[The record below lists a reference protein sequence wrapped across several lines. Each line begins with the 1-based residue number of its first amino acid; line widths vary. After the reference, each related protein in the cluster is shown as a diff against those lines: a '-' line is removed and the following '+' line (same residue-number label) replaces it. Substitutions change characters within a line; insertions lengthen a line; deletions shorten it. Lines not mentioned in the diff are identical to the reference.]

1 MTKSTTPAQYAPLTH
16 VRQVYDQTVPKHDY
30 AAIGQAGFGQWQAEL
45 RAKVA
50 TLLGGFNWPRGDLA
64 PQVLANVE
72 KDGYLQQKI
81 EITSEPGVRLPF
93 YVLTPQTGQA
103 PYPAVIAL
111 HGHGSG
117 VQEVIGEPQDEQVA
131 AHIRNCNHDYGR
143 QLAQQ
148 GFLVLAP
155 EQRAFGER
163 REMEDVAQSP
173 GQSSCRQASMNALM
187 LGRTMVGMRVWDVM
201 RVIDYAEQYAGQTGL
216 ANLET
221 LACVGLSGGGTV
233 TTFATAMD
241 DRITTAV
248 ISGYFCTWQWSIMA
262 MRHCED
268 NYIPGI
274 LQHAEMADV
283 GALIAPR
290 PLLIEAGTE
299 DPIFPLPGVHD
310 AHEKLAK
317 VYALLDA
324 PERLALDV
332 FAGEHQWHGTLAAD
346 WLRRWL

>member
-1 MTKSTTPAQYAPLTH
+1 MATPSTPAHYAPLNH
-16 VRQVYDQTVPKHDY
+16 IRQVYAQTVPTYDY
-30 AAIGQAGFGQWQAEL
+30 AALGQAGFAQWQAEL

-50 TLLGGFNWPRGDLA
+50 GLLGGLGWPRGELEA
-64 PQVLANVE
+64 KILSTVE
-72 KDGYLQQKI
+72 KDGYTQLKV
-81 EITSEPGVRLPF
+81 EITSEPGVRLPV
-93 YVLTPQTGQA
+93 YVLTPNGGEA
-103 PYPAVIAL
+103 PYPTVIAL

-117 VQEVIGEPQDEQVA
+117 VQEVIGEPQSEQIA
-131 AHIRNCNHDYGR
+131 EHMRRCNHDYGR
-143 QLAQQ
+143 RLAQQ

-163 REMEDVAQSP
+163 REMEDVAQAP
-173 GQSSCRQASMNALM
+173 GQSSCRQASMNAMM
-187 LGRTMVGMRVWDVM
+187 LGRTMIGMRVWDVM
-201 RVIDYAEQYAGQTGL
+201 RIIDYALQTGL
-216 ANLET
+216 AKTAT

-241 DRITTAV
+241 PRITTAV

-268 NYIPGI
+268 NYVPGI
-274 LQHAEMADV
+274 LQHAEMADI

-310 AHEKLAK
+310 AYDKLAK
-317 VYALLDA
+317 VYAMLEES
-324 PERLALDV
+324 ERLELDV
-332 FAGEHQWHGTLAAD
+332 FEGEHQWHGTVAVD

>member
-1 MTKSTTPAQYAPLTH
+1 MARSSTPPEYAPLTH
-16 VRQVYDQTVPKHDY
+16 VHQVYAQTVPTYDY
-30 AAIGQAGFGQWQAEL
+30 RAMGQAGFAQWQAEL

-50 TLLGGFNWPRGDLA
+50 SLLGGFSAPRGDLE
-64 PQVLANVE
+64 PQVLATAQ
-72 KDGYLQQKI
+72 KDGYVQQKV
-81 EITSEPGVRLPF
+81 EISSERGVRLPV
-93 YVLTPQTGQA
+93 YILTPEIGQA

-117 VQEVIGEPQDEQVA
+117 VQEVIGEPQSEQIA
-131 AHIRNCNHDYGR
+131 EHMRRCNHDYGR

-163 REMEDVAQSP
+163 REMEDVVQAP
-173 GQSSCRQASMNALM
+173 GQSSCRQASMNAML
-187 LGRTMVGMRVWDVM
+187 LGRTMIGMRVWDVM
-201 RVIDYAEQYAGQTGL
+201 RIIDYAQQTGL
-216 ANLET
+216 VKTDT

-241 DRITTAV
+241 PRITTAV
-248 ISGYFCTWQWSIMA
+248 ISGYFCTWEWSIMA

-268 NYIPGI
+268 NYVPGI
-274 LQHAEMADV
+274 LQHAEMADI

-310 AHEKLAK
+310 AYDKLAQ
-317 VYALLDA
+317 VYAMLA
-324 PERLALDV
+324 EPERLALDV
-332 FAGEHQWHGTLAAD
+332 FKGEHQWHGTVAVD

>member
-1 MTKSTTPAQYAPLTH
+1 MASPSTPAEYAPLTH
-16 VRQVYDQTVPKHDY
+16 VRRVYAQTVPTHDY
-30 AAIGQAGFGQWQAEL
+30 AAIGQSGFAQWQAEL

-50 TLLGGFNWPRGDLA
+50 TLLGGFSAPRGNLE
-64 PQVLANVE
+64 PKVLESVQ
-72 KDGYLQQKI
+72 KDGYTQQKV
-81 EITSEPGVRLPF
+81 EITSEPGVRLPL
-93 YVLTPQTGQA
+93 YVLTPDSGQA
-103 PYPAVIAL
+103 PYPTVIAL

-117 VQEVIGEPQDEQVA
+117 VQEVIGEPRSEQIA
-131 AHIRNCNHDYGR
+131 EHMRRCNHDYGR
-143 QLAQQ
+143 QLARQ

-163 REMEDVAQSP
+163 REMEDVAQAP
-173 GQSSCRQASMNALM
+173 GQSSCRQASMNAMM
-187 LGRTMVGMRVWDVM
+187 LGRTMIGMRVWDVM
-201 RVIDYAEQYAGQTGL
+201 RIVDYAEQYTGESGAGKL
-216 ANLET
+216 DR

-241 DRITTAV
+241 PRITTAV

-268 NYIPGI
+268 NYVPGI
-274 LQHAEMADV
+274 LQHAEMADI

-310 AHEKLAK
+310 AYDKLAQ
-317 VYALLDA
+317 VYAMLGES
-324 PERLALDV
+324 ERLALDV
-332 FAGEHQWHGTLAAD
+332 FAGEHQWHGTVAVD
-346 WLRRWL
+346 WLWRWL

>member
-1 MTKSTTPAQYAPLTH
+1 MAESSTPANYAPLTH
-16 VRQVYDQTVPKHDY
+16 VRQVYAQTLPKHDY
-30 AAIGQAGFGQWQAEL
+30 GGIGHAGFTQWQAEL

-50 TLLGGFNWPRGDLA
+50 SLLGCFSWPREDLA
-64 PQVLANVE
+64 PQVLATAQ
-72 KDGYLQQKI
+72 KDGYVQQKV
-81 EITSEPGVRLPF
+81 EITSEAGVRLPL
-93 YVLTPQTGQA
+93 YVLKPDTGQSS
-103 PYPAVIAL
+103 YPTVIAL

-131 AHIRNCNHDYGR
+131 AHMRRCNHDYGR
-143 QLAQQ
+143 QLARQ
-148 GFLVLAP
+148 GFLVFAP

-187 LGRTMVGMRVWDVM
+187 LGRTMIGMRVWDVM
-201 RVIDYAEQYAGQTGL
+201 RVIDYAEEYANQAGL
-216 ANLET
+216 ARSGS

-233 TTFATAMD
+233 TTFAAAMD
-241 DRITTAV
+241 PRITAAV

-274 LQHAEMADV
+274 LRHAEMADV

-310 AHEKLAK
+310 AYDKLAE
-317 VYALLDA
+317 VYAMLEA

-332 FAGEHQWHGTLAAD
+332 FEGEHQWHGTLAVD

>member
-1 MTKSTTPAQYAPLTH
+1 MAEPGTPVEYAPLTH
-16 VRQVYDQTVPKHDY
+16 IRQVYAQTVPTYDF
-30 AAIGQAGFGQWQAEL
+30 AAMGEAGFAQWQAEI
-45 RAKVA
+45 RAKIA
-50 TLLGGFNWPRGDLA
+50 DLLGGFSAPRVNLA
-64 PQVLANVE
+64 PRVLATVQKN
-72 KDGYLQQKI
+72 GYVQQKV
-81 EITSEPGVRLPF
+81 EITSEPGVRLPL
-93 YVLTPQTGQA
+93 YVLTPDGGQA
-103 PYPAVIAL
+103 PYPTVIAL

-117 VQEVIGEPQDEQVA
+117 VQEVIGEPQSEQIA
-131 AHIRNCNHDYGR
+131 EHMRRCNHDYGR

-163 REMEDVAQSP
+163 REMEDVAQAP
-173 GQSSCRQASMNALM
+173 GQSSCRQASMNAMM
-187 LGRTMVGMRVWDVM
+187 LGRTMIGMRVWDVM
-201 RVIDYAEQYAGQTGL
+201 RIIDYIRQTGL
-216 ANLET
+216 ARTDT

-241 DRITTAV
+241 PRITAAV

-268 NYIPGI
+268 NYVPGI
-274 LQHAEMADV
+274 LRHAEMADI

-317 VYALLDA
+317 VYAMLEES
-324 PERLALDV
+324 ERLELDV
-332 FAGEHQWHGTLAAD
+332 FEGEHQWHGTVAVD

>member
-1 MTKSTTPAQYAPLTH
+1 MSRASTPAQYAPLAH
-16 VRQVYDQTVPKHDY
+16 LREVYAQTVPTNDY
-30 AAIGQAGFGQWQAEL
+30 DGMGQAGFAQWQNEF

-50 TLLGGFNWPRGDLA
+50 SLLGGFSWPREDLA
-64 PQVLANVE
+64 PQVLATAQ
-72 KDGYLQQKI
+72 KDGYVQQKV
-81 EITSEPGVRLPF
+81 EITSEPGVRMPI
-93 YVLTPQTGQA
+93 YVLAPDTGQG
-103 PYPAVIAL
+103 PYPTVIAL

-131 AHIRNCNHDYGR
+131 EHMRRCNHDYGR

-148 GFLVLAP
+148 GFLVFAP

-163 REMEDVAQSP
+163 RELEDVAQSP

-201 RVIDYAEQYAGQTGL
+201 RVIDYAEQYANQTGL
-216 ANLET
+216 AKSDS

-241 DRITTAV
+241 SRITTAV

-274 LQHAEMADV
+274 LQHAEMADI

-299 DPIFPLPGVHD
+299 DSIFPLPGVHD
-310 AHEKLAK
+310 AYGKLAE

-324 PERLALDV
+324 SERLALDV
-332 FAGEHQWHGTLAAD
+332 FEGEHQWHGTVAVD
-346 WLRRWL
+346 WLKRWL

>member
-1 MTKSTTPAQYAPLTH
+1 MAIPNTPAQYAPLNH
-16 VRQVYDQTVPKHDY
+16 VRQVYAQTVPKYDY
-30 AAIGQAGFGQWQAEL
+30 AAMGRAGFAQWQAEL
-45 RAKVA
+45 RARVGG
-50 TLLGGFNWPRGDLA
+50 LLGGFSRPRGSLE
-64 PQVLANVE
+64 PQVLETVE
-72 KDGYLQQKI
+72 KDGYSQEKV
-81 EITSEPGVRLPF
+81 EITSEPGVRLPL
-93 YVLTPQTGQA
+93 YVLTPHTGQ
-103 PYPAVIAL
+103 PPFPTVIAL
-111 HGHGSG
+111 NGHGSG
-117 VQEVIGEPQDEQVA
+117 VQEVIGEPKSEQIA
-131 AHIRNCNHDYGR
+131 EHMRRCNHDYGR
-143 QLAQQ
+143 QLARQ
-148 GFLVLAP
+148 GFLVFAP

-163 REMEDVAQSP
+163 REIEDVAQAP

-201 RVIDYAEQYAGQTGL
+201 RVIDYIEASAGQTGL
-216 ANLET
+216 AKADT

-241 DRITTAV
+241 PRITTAV

-268 NYIPGI
+268 NYVPGI

-299 DPIFPLPGVHD
+299 DAIFPLPGVHD
-310 AHEKLAK
+310 AYDKLAK
-317 VYALLDA
+317 VYALFA
-324 PERLALDV
+324 EPERLALDV
-332 FAGEHQWHGTLAAD
+332 FAGEHQWHGTVAVD

>member
-1 MTKSTTPAQYAPLTH
+1 MAESSTSAHYAPLNH
-16 VRQVYDQTVPKHDY
+16 VRQVYAQTLPKHDY
-30 AAIGQAGFGQWQAEL
+30 GGIGHAGFPQWQAEL

-50 TLLGGFNWPRGDLA
+50 SLLGGFSWPCAHLA
-64 PQVLANVE
+64 PKVLATVQ
-72 KDGYLQQKI
+72 KDGYVQQKV
-81 EITSEPGVRLPF
+81 EIASEAGVRLPL
-93 YVLTPQTGQA
+93 YVLKPDTGQSS
-103 PYPAVIAL
+103 YPTVIAL

-117 VQEVIGEPQDEQVA
+117 VQEVIGEPQDAQVA
-131 AHIRNCNHDYGR
+131 EHMRRCNHDYGR
-143 QLAQQ
+143 QLARQ
-148 GFLVLAP
+148 GFLVFAP

-163 REMEDVAQSP
+163 REMEDAAQSP

-187 LGRTMVGMRVWDVM
+187 LGRTMIGMRVWDVM
-201 RVIDYAEQYAGQTGL
+201 RVIDFAEEYANQAGL
-216 ANLET
+216 ARSGS

-233 TTFATAMD
+233 TTFAAAMD
-241 DRITTAV
+241 PRITASV

-274 LQHAEMADV
+274 LRHAEMADV

-310 AHEKLAK
+310 AYDKLAD
-317 VYALLDA
+317 VYARLEA

-332 FAGEHQWHGTLAAD
+332 FEGEHQWHGTVAVD

>member
-1 MTKSTTPAQYAPLTH
+1 MAGSSTPAHYAPLTH
-16 VRQVYDQTVPKHDY
+16 IRQVYAQTVPTYDY
-30 AAIGQAGFGQWQAEL
+30 AALGQAGFVQWQADL

-50 TLLGGFNWPRGDLA
+50 DLLGGSSAPRGDLA
-64 PQVLANVE
+64 PQVLE
-72 KDGYLQQKI
+72 TSQKDGYVQQKV
-81 EITSEPGVRLPF
+81 EITSEPGVRLPL
-93 YVLTPQTGQA
+93 YVLTPESGQA
-103 PYPAVIAL
+103 PYPTVIAL

-117 VQEVIGEPQDEQVA
+117 VQEVIGEPQSEQIA
-131 AHIRNCNHDYGR
+131 EHMRRCNHDYGR

-163 REMEDVAQSP
+163 REMEDVTQAP
-173 GQSSCRQASMNALM
+173 GQSSCRQASMNAMM
-187 LGRTMVGMRVWDVM
+187 LGRTMIGMRVWDVM
-201 RVIDYAEQYAGQTGL
+201 RIIDYARQTGL
-216 ANLET
+216 AKTDT

-241 DRITTAV
+241 PRITAAV

-268 NYIPGI
+268 NYVPGI
-274 LQHAEMADV
+274 LQHAEMADI

-310 AHEKLAK
+310 AHDKLAK
-317 VYALLDA
+317 VYAMLA
-324 PERLALDV
+324 EPERLALDV
-332 FAGEHQWHGTLAAD
+332 FEGEHQWHGTVAVD

>member
-1 MTKSTTPAQYAPLTH
+1 
-16 VRQVYDQTVPKHDY
+16 
-30 AAIGQAGFGQWQAEL
+30 
-45 RAKVA
+45 
-50 TLLGGFNWPRGDLA
+50 
-64 PQVLANVE
+64 
-72 KDGYLQQKI
+72 
-81 EITSEPGVRLPF
+81 
-93 YVLTPQTGQA
+93 PQTEQ
-103 PYPAVIAL
+103 IAE
-111 HGHGSG
+111 HMC
-117 VQEVIGEPQDEQVA
+117 
-131 AHIRNCNHDYGR
+131 RCNHDYGR

-148 GFLVLAP
+148 GFLVFAP
-155 EQRAFGER
+155 EQRGFGER
-163 REMEDVAQSP
+163 RELEDVAQAP
-173 GQSSCRQASMNALM
+173 GQSSCRQASMNAML

-201 RVIDYAEQYAGQTGL
+201 RVIDYVRQTGL
-216 ANLET
+216 AKADT

-241 DRITTAV
+241 PRITTAV

-274 LQHAEMADV
+274 VQHAEMADI

-310 AHEKLAK
+310 AYNKLAK
-317 VYALLDA
+317 VYTMLEESD
-324 PERLALDV
+324 RLALDV
-332 FAGEHQWHGTLAAD
+332 FEGEHQWHGTVAVD

>member
-1 MTKSTTPAQYAPLTH
+1 MTGSSTPAHYAPLTH
-16 VRQVYDQTVPKHDY
+16 VRQVYAQTVPTHDY
-30 AAIGQAGFGQWQAEL
+30 AAIGQSGFAQWQAEL

-50 TLLGGFNWPRGDLA
+50 SLLGGFSAPRGILE
-64 PQVLANVE
+64 PKVLETVQ
-72 KDGYLQQKI
+72 KDGYTQQKV
-81 EITSEPGVRLPF
+81 EITSEPGVRLPL
-93 YVLTPQTGQA
+93 YVLTPDSGQA
-103 PYPAVIAL
+103 PYPTVIAL

-117 VQEVIGEPQDEQVA
+117 VQEVIGEPRSEQIA
-131 AHIRNCNHDYGR
+131 EHMRRCNHDYGR
-143 QLAQQ
+143 QLARE

-163 REMEDVAQSP
+163 REMEDVAQAP
-173 GQSSCRQASMNALM
+173 GQSSCRQASMNAMM
-187 LGRTMVGMRVWDVM
+187 LGRTMIGMRVWDVM
-201 RVIDYAEQYAGQTGL
+201 RIIDYAQQYLGEAGVAKL
-216 ANLET
+216 DT

-241 DRITTAV
+241 PRITTAV

-268 NYIPGI
+268 NYVPGI
-274 LQHAEMADV
+274 LQHAEMADI

-310 AHEKLAK
+310 AYDKLAQ
-317 VYALLDA
+317 VYAMLGES
-324 PERLALDV
+324 ERLALDV
-332 FAGEHQWHGTLAAD
+332 FAGEHQWHGTVAVD

>member
-1 MTKSTTPAQYAPLTH
+1 MASANTPAEYAPLTH
-16 VRQVYDQTVPKHDY
+16 VRQVYVQTVPTYDY
-30 AAIGQAGFGQWQAEL
+30 VAMGPAGFGQWQAEL

-50 TLLGGFNWPRGDLA
+50 SLLGGFSWPRGSLE
-64 PQVLANVE
+64 PKVLETVQ
-72 KDGYLQQKI
+72 KDGYTQQKV
-81 EITSEPGVRLPF
+81 EITSEPGVRLPL
-93 YVLTPQTGQA
+93 YVLTPDSGQA
-103 PYPAVIAL
+103 PYPTVIAL

-117 VQEVIGEPQDEQVA
+117 VQEVIGEPQSEQIA
-131 AHIRNCNHDYGR
+131 EHMRRCNHDYGR
-143 QLAQQ
+143 QLARQ

-163 REMEDVAQSP
+163 REMEDVAQAP

-187 LGRTMVGMRVWDVM
+187 LGRTMIGMRVWDVM
-201 RVIDYAEQYAGQTGL
+201 RIIDYAQQTGL
-216 ANLET
+216 AKTDT

-241 DRITTAV
+241 SRITAAV

-268 NYIPGI
+268 NYVPGI
-274 LQHAEMADV
+274 LQHAEMADI

-310 AHEKLAK
+310 AYDKLAQ
-317 VYALLDA
+317 VYAMLA
-324 PERLALDV
+324 ESERLALDV
-332 FAGEHQWHGTLAAD
+332 FAGEHQWHGTVAVD

>member
-1 MTKSTTPAQYAPLTH
+1 MASPSTPVQYAPLNN
-16 VRQVYDQTVPKHDY
+16 VSQVYAQTVPAYDY
-30 AAIGQAGFGQWQAEL
+30 GAMGQAGFVQWQAAL

-50 TLLGGFNWPRGDLA
+50 SLLGGFSRPRGDLE
-64 PQVLANVE
+64 PQVLATVE
-72 KDGYLQQKI
+72 KDGYTQRKI
-81 EITSEPGVRLPF
+81 EIISEPGVRLPL

-103 PYPAVIAL
+103 PYPTVIAL
-111 HGHGSG
+111 NGHGSG
-117 VQEVIGEPQDEQVA
+117 VQEVIGEPQTEQIA
-131 AHIRNCNHDYGR
+131 EHMRRCNHDYGR

-148 GFLVLAP
+148 GFLVFAP

-163 REMEDVAQSP
+163 REMEDVAQAP
-173 GQSSCRQASMNALM
+173 GQSSCRQASMNALL

-201 RVIDYAEQYAGQTGL
+201 RVIDYVRQTGL
-216 ANLET
+216 AKADT

-241 DRITTAV
+241 PRITTAV

-274 LQHAEMADV
+274 VQHAEMADI

-290 PLLIEAGTE
+290 PLLIEAGTD

-310 AHEKLAK
+310 AYNKLAK
-317 VYALLDA
+317 VYAMLEK

-332 FAGEHQWHGTLAAD
+332 FEGEHQWHGTVAVD

>member
-1 MTKSTTPAQYAPLTH
+1 MPESSAPALYAPLSH
-16 VRQVYDQTVPKHDY
+16 VRDVYGETVPTYDY
-30 AAIGQAGFGQWQAEL
+30 GAMGQAGFAQWQAEL

-50 TLLGGFNWPRGDLA
+50 TLLGGFSAPRGDLA
-64 PQVLANVE
+64 PQVLATAE
-72 KDGYLQQKI
+72 KDGYTQQKV
-81 EITSEPGVRLPF
+81 ELTSEPGVRFPV
-93 YVLTPQTGQA
+93 YVLTPSTGE
-103 PYPAVIAL
+103 PPFPVVIAL

-117 VQEVIGEPQDEQVA
+117 VQEVVGEPQDDQVA
-131 AHIRNCNHDYGR
+131 EHMRRCNHDYGR

-148 GFLVLAP
+148 GFMVFAP

-163 REMEDVAQSP
+163 REQEDIAQAP
-173 GQSSCRQASMNALM
+173 GQSSCRQASMNALL

-201 RVIDYAEQYAGQTGL
+201 RVIDYAQQCADQSGL
-216 ANLET
+216 VDLGT

-241 DRITTAV
+241 LRITTAV
-248 ISGYFCTWQWSIMA
+248 ISGYFCTWLWSIMG

-274 LQHAEMADV
+274 LQHAEMADI

-310 AHEKLAK
+310 AYGKLAE
-317 VYALLDA
+317 VYALLERT
-324 PERLALDV
+324 ERLALDV
-332 FAGEHQWHGTLAAD
+332 FEGEHQWHGTVAVD
-346 WLRRWL
+346 WLKRWL

>member
-1 MTKSTTPAQYAPLTH
+1 MGENRTPAKYSPLSH
-16 VRQVYDQTVPKHDY
+16 VRKVYAQTVPIYDHGGM
-30 AAIGQAGFGQWQAEL
+30 GQAGFAQWQNEL

-50 TLLGGFNWPRGDLA
+50 SLLGGFSWPREDLA
-64 PQVLANVE
+64 PQVLATAQ
-72 KDGYLQQKI
+72 KDGYVQQKV
-81 EITSEPGVRLPF
+81 EITSEPGVRVPL
-93 YVLTPQTGQA
+93 YVLTPDTGQG
-103 PYPAVIAL
+103 PYPTVIAL

-131 AHIRNCNHDYGR
+131 AHMRNCNHDYGR

-148 GFLVLAP
+148 GFLVFAL

-163 REMEDVAQSP
+163 REVEDVAQSP

-187 LGRTMVGMRVWDVM
+187 LGRTMIGMRVWDVM
-201 RVIDYAEQYAGQTGL
+201 RVIDYAEQYGKQTGL
-216 ANLET
+216 AKT
-221 LACVGLSGGGTV
+221 DSLACVGLSGGGTV

-241 DRITTAV
+241 SRITTAV

-274 LQHAEMADV
+274 LQHAEMADI

-299 DPIFPLPGVHD
+299 DSIFPLPGVHD
-310 AHEKLAK
+310 AYGKLAE
-317 VYALLDA
+317 VYALLEA
-324 PERLALDV
+324 SERLALDV
-332 FAGEHQWHGTLAAD
+332 FEGEHQWHGTVAVD
-346 WLRRWL
+346 WLKRWL

>member
-1 MTKSTTPAQYAPLTH
+1 MASPITPVEYAPLTH
-16 VRQVYDQTVPKHDY
+16 VRRVYSQTVPTYDY
-30 AAIGQAGFGQWQAEL
+30 AAIGQSGFGQWQAEL

-50 TLLGGFNWPRGDLA
+50 SLLGGFSAPREELA
-64 PQVLANVE
+64 PKVLATAQ
-72 KDGYLQQKI
+72 KDGYVQQKV
-81 EITSEPGVRLPF
+81 EIASEPGVRLPL
-93 YVLTPQTGQA
+93 YVLTPDSGQA
-103 PYPAVIAL
+103 PYPTVIAL

-117 VQEVIGEPQDEQVA
+117 VQEVIGEPESEQVA
-131 AHIRNCNHDYGR
+131 EHMRRCNHDYGR
-143 QLAQQ
+143 QLARQ

-163 REMEDVAQSP
+163 REMEDVAQAP
-173 GQSSCRQASMNALM
+173 GQSSCRQASMNVLM
-187 LGRTMVGMRVWDVM
+187 LGRTMIGMRVWDVM
-201 RVIDYAEQYAGQTGL
+201 RVIDYAQQFNAETGVAKL
-216 ANLET
+216 DT

-241 DRITTAV
+241 PRITTAV

-268 NYIPGI
+268 NYVPGI
-274 LQHAEMADV
+274 LQHAEMADT

-310 AHEKLAK
+310 AHEKLAA
-317 VYALLDA
+317 VYAMLGES
-324 PERLALDV
+324 ERLALDV
-332 FAGEHQWHGTLAAD
+332 FAGEHQWHGTVAVD

>member
-1 MTKSTTPAQYAPLTH
+1 MSAANTPAQYAPLNH
-16 VRQVYDQTVPKHDY
+16 LREVYAQTVPTTDF
-30 AAIGQAGFGQWQAEL
+30 AALGQTGFAQWQAAL
-45 RAKVA
+45 RARVA
-50 TLLGGFNWPRGDLA
+50 ELLGGFGWPRADLA
-64 PQVLANVE
+64 PRTLATVE
-72 KDGYLQQKI
+72 KDGYTQQKV
-81 EITSEPGVRLPF
+81 EIASEPGVRLPF
-93 YVLTPQTGQA
+93 YVLTPHTGQP

-117 VQEVIGEPQDEQVA
+117 VQEVIGEPRDERVA
-131 AHIRNCNHDYGR
+131 AHIRQCNHDYGR

-148 GFLVLAP
+148 GFMVFAP

-163 REMEDVAQSP
+163 REAEDVAQAP
-173 GQSSCRQASMNALM
+173 GQSSCRQASMNALL

-201 RVIDYAEQYAGQTGL
+201 RLIDYAEQHAAQTGL
-216 ANLET
+216 CKVDA
-221 LACVGLSGGGTV
+221 LACVGLSGGGTI
-233 TTFATAMD
+233 TTFAAAMD
-241 DRITTAV
+241 PRITTAV

-268 NYIPGI
+268 NYVPGI

-310 AHEKLAK
+310 AHEKLAV
-317 VYALLDA
+317 VYDLLGA
-324 PERLALDV
+324 SERLALDV
-332 FAGEHQWHGTLAAD
+332 FEGEHQWHGTVAVD

>member
-1 MTKSTTPAQYAPLTH
+1 MAIPSTPAHYAPLTH
-16 VRQVYDQTVPKHDY
+16 IRQVYAQTVPTYDY
-30 AAIGQAGFGQWQAEL
+30 AALGQAGFTQWQAEL

-50 TLLGGFNWPRGDLA
+50 GLLGGFAWPRGGLEPQILA
-64 PQVLANVE
+64 TAK
-72 KDGYLQQKI
+72 KDGYTQQKV
-81 EITSEPGVRLPF
+81 EITSEPGVRLPL
-93 YVLTPQTGQA
+93 YVLTPESGQA
-103 PYPAVIAL
+103 PYPTVIAL

-117 VQEVIGEPQDEQVA
+117 VQEVIGEPQSEQIA
-131 AHIRNCNHDYGR
+131 EHMRRCNHDYGR

-163 REMEDVAQSP
+163 REMEDVAQAP
-173 GQSSCRQASMNALM
+173 GQSSCRQASMNAMM
-187 LGRTMVGMRVWDVM
+187 LGRTMIGMRVWDVM
-201 RVIDYAEQYAGQTGL
+201 RIIDYARQTGL
-216 ANLET
+216 AKAET

-241 DRITTAV
+241 PRITAAV

-268 NYIPGI
+268 NYVPGI

-310 AHEKLAK
+310 AYDKLAQ
-317 VYALLDA
+317 VYAMLGES
-324 PERLALDV
+324 ERLALDV
-332 FAGEHQWHGTLAAD
+332 FEGEHQWHGTVAVD